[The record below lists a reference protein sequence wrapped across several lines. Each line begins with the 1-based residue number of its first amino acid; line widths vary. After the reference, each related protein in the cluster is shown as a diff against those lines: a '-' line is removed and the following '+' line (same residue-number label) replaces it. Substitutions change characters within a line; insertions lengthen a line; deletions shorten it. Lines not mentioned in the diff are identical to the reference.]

1 MTWLLVLL
9 CVLPGLLCSV
19 FGQVQQVTEENTG
32 PAFVLNSDLYLSGLV
47 KNQDGLFGIFR
58 AENVQLRTN
67 LVIYVDFISNEV
79 VIRMRSRDGRDY
91 RITFPVDDLQRDYL
105 QLTIHL
111 SRLRTTSN
119 GIALYINCNLIGR
132 DTTEVPLREGLLGEP
147 SIIKDD
153 AFNLYTSPSIDAL
166 FAFKGCDDDMP
177 NKLLPIPPSPV
188 ADNIENEVPLRPPPV
203 GRRLDEDDDRV
214 TLGANRYNEIPRT
227 VPNYEYHHF
236 HSLTTTMRDL
246 GHTVRQL
253 QREIQMQTRETQY
266 LRETLRQCSMCRG
279 PTTVLSEQDRRREI
293 PLPPERTCELNP
305 CFRGVRCVD
314 TRRGF
319 RCGACPRGYVGN
331 GVRCELPPTCAI
343 NPCFKG
349 VPCEDTRQGY
359 KCGPCPPGMTGDG
372 RRGSCRVIRIGC
384 ETRPCFRGVR
394 CTDTP
399 EGYRCGSC
407 PQGMT
412 GDGQRNG
419 CEIMRIGCETSP
431 CFDGVECIDT
441 IEGFRCGSC
450 PAGMTGDGQRGGCE
464 MVRIGC
470 ETDPCFESVDCI
482 DTEEGFRCGQCPSGM
497 TGDGLRDGCEII
509 RIGCEINPC
518 FARVEC
524 IDTEQGFRC
533 GPCPPGMTGDGL
545 INGCY
550 ILRIGCD
557 VSPCFPGVKCTDTE
571 EGFQCG
577 DCPIG
582 FQGNGT
588 VCNNVNECEHHNPCS
603 DLTEC
608 IDTVP
613 GFQCSDCPPGYIGND
628 VGGFGV
634 EMAQNQTQVCEDI
647 DECVTLDSYSGGCTD
662 HSVCMNTVGSFVCGD
677 CDEGYIGNQTFGCR
691 KLGTQCPDGIK
702 ECDINARCI
711 LRRGIK
717 GFVCQC
723 SIGYAG
729 DGFVCGRDTDVDSWP
744 DENISC
750 SGVRCKKDNCPLI
763 PNSGQEDTDFDGI
776 GDACDDDIDNDG
788 IINSP
793 DNCPYVSNPDQED
806 DDTADIQGDACDN
819 CPRIPNADQTDTDG
833 DGIGDMC
840 DPDKDNDGVFNNED
854 NCELIPNPDQLDTDG
869 DQYGDVCDNCP
880 FLPNSGQ
887 IDSDNDLI
895 GDMCDSNDDDDQDGV
910 QNTEDN
916 CPHMVNSDQTD
927 SDRDG
932 KGDVCDDDDDNDDVL
947 DEDDNCPLV
956 YNPDQTDTDDDF
968 IGDACQEDSDGDGY
982 PDAEDVCPDNGEI
995 HSTDFRAFHTIIL
1008 DPVGDSQI
1016 DPNWVILNEGA
1027 EIVQTMNSDPG
1038 IAVSYT
1044 KFSGVDFS
1052 GTFFINSEVD
1062 DDYAGFIFSYQ
1073 DNAHFYVVMW
1083 KKATQTYWHPTPFR
1097 AVAEPGIQ
1105 LKLVNSSTG
1114 PGEFLR
1120 NALWHTGDTK
1130 NQVKLLW
1137 VDPRNI
1143 GWKEKT
1149 AYRWELIHR
1158 PEIGLIRVLFFE
1170 ETNLVADSGNIF
1182 DNTLRGGKLG
1192 VFCFSQEMV
1201 IWSDLVYRCN
1211 EYVPDALLNEG
1222 ADPLE
1227 PGTDLDEELKKS
1239 GS

>member
-1 MTWLLVLL
+1 MTCLVGLHYLLL
-9 CVLPGLLCSV
+9 GLICSV
-19 FGQVQQVTEENTG
+19 FCQVRQVKDENTG
-32 PAFVLNSDLYLSGLV
+32 PAFILNSDLYLSGRV
-47 KNQDGLFGIFR
+47 KSQDGLFGIFR
-58 AENVQLRTN
+58 AENSQLGTN
-67 LVIYVDFISNEV
+67 LVVYVDFNMQEV
-79 VIRMRSRDGRDY
+79 VIRMRSRDSRSY
-91 RITFPVDDLQRDYL
+91 KLTFPVEELRQREYFL
-105 QLTIHL
+105 LTIHL
-111 SRLRTTSN
+111 SKLGTTSN
-119 GIALYINCNLIGR
+119 GIALYINCQLIGR
-132 DTTEVPLREGLLGEP
+132 DNTEVPLREGLLGEP
-147 SIIKDD
+147 TITKDD
-153 AFNLYTSPSIDAL
+153 AFNLYTSPSIDAV
-166 FAFKGCDDDMP
+166 FHNQGCDDMP
-177 NKLLPIPPSPV
+177 DRILTVPPLVNTDNV
-188 ADNIENEVPLRPPPV
+188 ANEVPLRPPPV
-203 GRRLDEDDDRV
+203 SRNYEDGGDRL
-214 TLGANRYNEIPRT
+214 TLDGNRYNEVPRA
-227 VPNYEYHHF
+227 VPHSDYHHF
-236 HSLTTTMRDL
+236 QSLATTMRDL
-246 GHTVRQL
+246 SYTVRQL
-253 QREIQMQTRETQY
+253 QREIQMQTRETKY

-279 PTTVLSEQDRRREI
+279 PTIVLPEQDRRREI
-293 PLPPERTCELNP
+293 PLPPERTCALNP

-314 TRRGF
+314 TVRGY
-319 RCGACPRGYVGN
+319 RCGACPRGYLGN
-331 GVRCELPPTCAI
+331 GKRCELPPTCAI
-343 NPCFKG
+343 KPCFEG
-349 VPCEDTRQGY
+349 VTCEDTRAGY
-359 KCGPCPPGMTGDG
+359 QCGPCPPGMTGDG

-384 ETRPCFRGVR
+384 ETNPCFRGVQ
-394 CTDTP
+394 CTDTS
-399 EGYRCGSC
+399 EGYRCANC
-407 PQGMT
+407 PPGMT
-412 GDGQRNG
+412 GDGRMDGCQVIRIG
-419 CEIMRIGCETSP
+419 CETNPCFRGVQCTDTSEGYRCANCPLGMTGDGRMDGCQVMRIGCETNP
-431 CFDGVECIDT
+431 CFTRVECIDT
-441 IEGFRCGSC
+441 TEGFICG
-450 PAGMTGDGQRGGCE
+450 P
-464 MVRIGC
+464 
-470 ETDPCFESVDCI
+470 
-482 DTEEGFRCGQCPSGM
+482 CPSGM
-497 TGDGLRDGCEII
+497 TGDGLKDGCVI
-509 RIGCEINPC
+509 
-518 FARVEC
+518 V
-524 IDTEQGFRC
+524 
-533 GPCPPGMTGDGL
+533 
-545 INGCY
+545 
-550 ILRIGCD
+550 RIGCD
-557 VSPCFPGVKCTDTE
+557 SSPCFPGVKCTDTE
-571 EGFQCG
+571 EGFRCG
-577 DCPIG
+577 NCPIG

-588 VCNNVNECEHHNPCS
+588 VCTNVNECEHHNPCS

-613 GFQCSDCPPGYIGND
+613 GFQCSECPPGYVGND

-647 DECVTLDSYSGGCTD
+647 DECMTLDELSGGCTEN
-662 HSVCMNTVGSFVCGD
+662 SICVNTVGSFVCGD
-677 CDEGYIGNQTFGCR
+677 CDDGYIGNQTFGCR
-691 KLGTQCPDGIK
+691 KIGTQCPDGIM
-702 ECDINARCI
+702 ECDINARCV

-729 DGFVCGRDTDVDSWP
+729 DGYVCGRDTDVDSWP
-744 DENISC
+744 DDILSC
-750 SGVRCKKDNCPLI
+750 NGVRCKQDNCPLI
-763 PNSGQEDTDFDGI
+763 PNSGQEDTDFDGL

-793 DNCPYVSNPDQED
+793 DNCPYVANPNQTD
-806 DDTADIQGDACDN
+806 DDTSDIQGDACDN
-819 CPRIPNADQTDTDG
+819 CPRIPNADQKDTDG

-840 DPDKDNDGVFNNED
+840 DPDKDNDGVFNQED
-854 NCELIPNPDQLDTDG
+854 NCELTPNADQTDTDG
-869 DQYGDVCDNCP
+869 DQYGDACDNCP
-880 FLPNSGQ
+880 FVPNSGQ

-895 GDMCDSNDDDDQDGV
+895 GDLCDSNDDDDQDGV
-910 QNTEDN
+910 QNTNDN
-916 CPHMVNSDQTD
+916 CPNVVNSDQTD
-927 SDRDG
+927 TDKDG
-932 KGDVCDDDDDNDDVL
+932 TGNACDDDDDNDDVP
-947 DEDDNCPLV
+947 DEEDNCPLV
-956 YNPDQTDTDDDF
+956 FNPDQTDTDGDY
-968 IGDACQEDSDGDGY
+968 IGDVCQEDSDGDGY

-1044 KFSGVDFS
+1044 QFSGVDFS

-1105 LKLVNSSTG
+1105 LKLVKSETG

-1170 ETNLVADSGNIF
+1170 EASLVADSGNIF

-1227 PGTDLDEELKKS
+1227 PGTDLEEELKNS
-1239 GS
+1239 NS

>member
-1 MTWLLVLL
+1 MTGFVLL
-9 CVLPGLLCSV
+9 QCFFLGFVISV
-19 FGQVQQVTEENTG
+19 FAQVRQVTDENTG
-32 PAFVLNSDLYLSGLV
+32 PAFILNSDLYLSGIV
-47 KNQDGLFGIFR
+47 KSQDGLFGIFR
-58 AENVQLRTN
+58 AENSQLGTN
-67 LVIYVDFISNEV
+67 LVVYVNFISNEV
-79 VIRMRSRDGRDY
+79 VIRMRSRDGRTY
-91 RITFPVDDLQRDYL
+91 KLTFPVRELQ
-105 QLTIHL
+105 QLDAFRLIIHL
-111 SRLRTTSN
+111 SKLGSTSN
-119 GIALYINCNLIGR
+119 GIALYINCEPIAR
-132 DTTEVPLREGLLGEP
+132 DNTEVPLREGLLGEP
-147 SIIKDD
+147 TITKDD
-153 AFNLYTSPSIDAL
+153 AFNLYTSPSVEAVFDNQ
-166 FAFKGCDDDMP
+166 GCDVEPDRT
-177 NKLLPIPPSPV
+177 LALPTHTVTNNIP
-188 ADNIENEVPLRPPPV
+188 NEVPLRPPPV
-203 GRRLDEDDDRV
+203 SYDNDGDRLTRDR
-214 TLGANRYNEIPRT
+214 TRYNE
-227 VPNYEYHHF
+227 VPVAVPHISTDYHQF
-236 HSLTTTMRDL
+236 QSLATTMRDL
-246 GHTVRQL
+246 SYSVRQL
-253 QREIQMQTRETQY
+253 QREIQMQTRETRH
-266 LRETLRQCSMCRG
+266 LRETLRQCHMCRS
-279 PTTVLSEQDRRREI
+279 PTTVMSEQDRRREI
-293 PLPPERTCELNP
+293 PLPPERTCALNP

-314 TRRGF
+314 SSRGF
-319 RCGACPRGYVGN
+319 RCGACPRGYLGN

-343 NPCFKG
+343 KPCFEG
-349 VPCEDTRQGY
+349 VACEDTRAGY

-384 ETRPCFRGVR
+384 ETKPCFRGVP
-394 CTDTP
+394 CTDTR
-399 EGYRCGSC
+399 EGFRCHSC
-407 PQGMT
+407 PPGMT
-412 GDGQRNG
+412 GDGRKGN
-419 CEIMRIGCETSP
+419 CHVVRIGCETNP
-431 CFDGVECIDT
+431 CFDGVECTDT
-441 IEGFRCGSC
+441 LEGFSC
-450 PAGMTGDGQRGGCE
+450 A
-464 MVRIGC
+464 
-470 ETDPCFESVDCI
+470 
-482 DTEEGFRCGQCPSGM
+482 
-497 TGDGLRDGCEII
+497 
-509 RIGCEINPC
+509 
-518 FARVEC
+518 
-524 IDTEQGFRC
+524 
-533 GPCPPGMTGDGL
+533 PCPPGMTGDGL
-545 INGCY
+545 RGGCL
-550 ILRIGCD
+550 IMRIGCD
-557 VSPCFPGVKCTDTE
+557 VDPCFPGVPCTDTE
-571 EGFQCG
+571 EGFLCEN
-577 DCPIG
+577 CPIG

-588 VCNNVNECEHHNPCS
+588 VCTNVNECEHHNPCS
-603 DLTEC
+603 DITEC

-613 GFQCSDCPPGYIGND
+613 GFECSECPPGYIGND

-634 EMAQNQTQVCEDI
+634 EMALNQTQVCEDI
-647 DECVTLDSYSGGCTD
+647 DECVTLDELSGGCAQN
-662 HSVCMNTVGSFVCGD
+662 SVCVNTVGSFVCGD
-677 CDEGYIGNQTFGCR
+677 CVDGYVGNQTFGCR
-691 KLGTQCPDGIK
+691 KIGTQCPDGVS

-717 GFVCQC
+717 GFICQC

-729 DGFVCGRDTDVDSWP
+729 NGFVCGKDSDVDSWP
-744 DENISC
+744 DDTIDCTSA
-750 SGVRCKKDNCPLI
+750 RCKKDNCPDI
-763 PNSGQEDTDFDGI
+763 PNSGQEDTDSDGI
-776 GDACDDDIDNDG
+776 GDACDVDIDNDG

-793 DNCPYVSNPDQED
+793 DNCPYVANPSQAD
-806 DDTADIQGDACDN
+806 DDTSDIQGDACDN
-819 CPRIPNADQTDTDG
+819 CPRVPNPDQKDTDE

-854 NCELIPNPDQLDTDG
+854 NCEYEVNPDQLDSDG
-869 DQYGDVCDNCP
+869 DQYGDACDNCP
-880 FLPNSGQ
+880 SVPNPGQ

-895 GDMCDSNDDDDQDGV
+895 GDLCDSNDDDDQDGV
-910 QNTEDN
+910 QNTDDN
-916 CPHMVNSDQTD
+916 CPDVANSDQADTD
-927 SDRDG
+927 KDG
-932 KGDVCDDDDDNDDVL
+932 MGNACDNDDDNDGVL

-956 YNPDQTDTDDDF
+956 ANSDQADFDDDF
-968 IGDACQEDSDGDGY
+968 IGDACMEDSDGDGY

-1105 LKLVNSSTG
+1105 LKLVKSVTG

-1120 NALWHTGDTK
+1120 NALWHTGDTT
-1130 NQVKLLW
+1130 NQTKLLW

-1170 ETNLVADSGNIF
+1170 EASLVADSGNIF

-1227 PGTDLDEELKKS
+1227 PGTDLDEELKKADT
-1239 GS
+1239 